1 MLKIIKLRI
10 SQCDSSD
17 YLNGILI
24 VMSIFG
30 KQSSFFEEEWQ
41 RTFNGNVFE
50 ICDTASS
57 VTRWGKSIK
66 RCNEST
72 HRSIDHRHER
82 M

>member
-1 MLKIIKLRI
+1 
-10 SQCDSSD
+10 
-17 YLNGILI
+17 
-24 VMSIFG
+24 MSIFG

-41 RTFNGNVFE
+41 RKYNGNVFE

-72 HRSIDHRHER
+72 PRSIDHRHER